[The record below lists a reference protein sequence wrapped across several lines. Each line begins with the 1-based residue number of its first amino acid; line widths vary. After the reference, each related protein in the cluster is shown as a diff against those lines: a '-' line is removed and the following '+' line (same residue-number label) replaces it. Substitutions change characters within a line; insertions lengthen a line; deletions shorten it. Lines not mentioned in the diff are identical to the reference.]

1 MADIN
6 RFMKKQAKAVFYGEG
21 NPDTPKCPVCGSRMA
36 FHGGDRALG
45 SGCWDCSG
53 CDFTF
58 TEDDLNSIDF

>member
-21 NPDTPKCPVCGSRMA
+21 NPDKPKCPVCSSRMT

-45 SGCWDCSG
+45 SGY
-53 CDFTF
+53 
-58 TEDDLNSIDF
+58 